1 MLFWFIVSLSSL
13 SLLSPYSLLSH
24 IATAS
29 TTTAASHCCRR
40 RCDAGGGGKRAKG
53 AAASSG
59 SVGTGGDLSITDEG
73 SSDEEG
79 PACGYC
85 YGCRKNRGWCTHDG
99 VPGRD
104 DAAEA
109 AALQDVEVVETVEAV
124 QDAAAAAAAATTAL
138 ADGSGPAGDSCTFSS
153 VLVLG
158 DRFLFLLAQMQ
169 ALLGSGP
176 RERQQPMAHVLA
188 AQQDQ
193 VIASAAAAAAAAP
206 PPIDHR

>member
-1 MLFWFIVSLSSL
+1 M
-13 SLLSPYSLLSH
+13 
-24 IATAS
+24 
-29 TTTAASHCCRR
+29 
-40 RCDAGGGGKRAKG
+40 
-53 AAASSG
+53 
-59 SVGTGGDLSITDEG
+59 GTGGDLSITDEG

-124 QDAAAAAAAATTAL
+124 QDAAAAAAAAAAASTTAE

-193 VIASAAAAAAAAP
+193 VIASAASAAL
-206 PPIDHR
+206 PPIDHRSLS

>member
-1 MLFWFIVSLSSL
+1 MSQELETDYQRSS
-13 SLLSPYSLLSH
+13 
-24 IATAS
+24 
-29 TTTAASHCCRR
+29 
-40 RCDAGGGGKRAKG
+40 
-53 AAASSG
+53 
-59 SVGTGGDLSITDEG
+59 TDEG

-99 VPGRD
+99 VPVRD
-104 DAAEA
+104 DA

-138 ADGSGPAGDSCTFSS
+138 ADGSGPAGDSCTFSPI
-153 VLVLG
+153 LVLG

-206 PPIDHR
+206 PPTGHRSLS

>member
-1 MLFWFIVSLSSL
+1 M
-13 SLLSPYSLLSH
+13 
-24 IATAS
+24 
-29 TTTAASHCCRR
+29 
-40 RCDAGGGGKRAKG
+40 
-53 AAASSG
+53 
-59 SVGTGGDLSITDEG
+59 GTGGDLSITDEG

-79 PACGYC
+79 PACGHC
-85 YGCRKNRGWCTHDG
+85 YGCRKNRDWCTH
-99 VPGRD
+99 
-104 DAAEA
+104 A
-109 AALQDVEVVETVEAV
+109 AALQDVEVVEAV
-124 QDAAAAAAAATTAL
+124 QDAAAAAAAAAAASTTAE